1 MDLAILKISHPLCR
15 YTGVTRTGSR
25 SGRLPLRYHI
35 WPFHL
40 PVKNGQRPGERQY
53 WDSVS
58 KHICDPF
65 HRMFLNKHYAQASVA
80 FLRAGRNREAT
91 ICDAYLRREK
101 ARLISTTSSAARIQA
116 FVAAANAFIDCARD
130 SLCKVNERLA
140 YYGTAGECYLEARDP
155 KSAGD
160 NHMIAE
166 KYAAAACAYLEGEYI
181 DEVVEVM
188 TRHRDAFDG
197 GLLERL
203 TIAARLHYFKVRF
216 KSRVVSKCL

>member
-1 MDLAILKISHPLCR
+1 M
-15 YTGVTRTGSR
+15 
-25 SGRLPLRYHI
+25 
-35 WPFHL
+35 
-40 PVKNGQRPGERQY
+40 KNGQRLEERQY
-53 WDSVS
+53 WDSVLR
-58 KHICDPF
+58 HVCDPF

-80 FLRAGRNREAT
+80 FLRAGQNREAT
-91 ICDAYLRREK
+91 ICDAYLWREK
-101 ARLISTTSSAARIQA
+101 ARLISTTSSATKIQA
-116 FVAAANAFIDCARD
+116 FVAAANAFIECARD

-160 NHMIAE
+160 NYMIAE
-166 KYAAAACAYLEGEYI
+166 KYATAACAYLEGGYI

-188 TRHRDAFDG
+188 ARHEYAIDG

-216 KSRVVSKCL
+216 KVGLFLDASNPL